1 MTLDINTAK
10 ALLAVIK
17 TNNGGRELDRVQVSA
32 GSLDH
37 PGPGRLIR
45 YVATNG
51 HTLLV
56 VEQQEADGTD
66 EGTGTYSLADL
77 KEYVSS
83 KGYSPLTDSS
93 DGFGDFP
100 DWEQCVPSGSKGTET
115 IGLSAKY
122 LKMLADIGRFLKV
135 GDTWKVSF
143 AGPLSPTMWEP
154 QDLGDFTR
162 VSFIIMPI
170 RLG

>member
-1 MTLDINTAK
+1 MTIAINIAK

-17 TNNGGRELDRVQVSA
+17 TNNGNLNLDRVQVSA

-51 HTLLV
+51 HVLLV
-56 VEQQEADGTD
+56 VELEEDNVS
-66 EGTGTYSLADL
+66 EGTEDYSLADL
-77 KEYVSS
+77 KEYVAS
-83 KGYSPLTDSS
+83 KGYSTLTDRSA
-93 DGFGDFP
+93 DYGDFP
-100 DWEQCVPSGSKGTET
+100 DWEQCMPSTTSPVET
-115 IGLSAKY
+115 IGLSVKY
-122 LKMLADIGRFLKV
+122 LKMLADIGRFLQV
-135 GDTWKVSF
+135 GDTWKVSLD
-143 AGPLSPTMWEP
+143 GPLSPTMWEP

-170 RLG
+170 RLD

>member
-17 TNNGGRELDRVQVSA
+17 TSDTSRELNRVQVST
-32 GSLDH
+32 GDCLVPSLT
-37 PGPGRLIR
+37 PSRR

-51 HTLLV
+51 HVLLV
-56 VEQQEADGTD
+56 VEQEATGVD
-66 EGTGTYSLADL
+66 EGSGTYSLDDL
-77 KEYVSS
+77 KEYVAS
-83 KGYSPLTDSS
+83 KGYSTLTDRS
-93 DGFGDFP
+93 DDYGSFP
-100 DWEQCVPSGSKGTET
+100 DWQQCMPSTSSAVEET
-115 IGLSAKY
+115 GLSAKY

-143 AGPLSPTMWEP
+143 DGQLGPTTWEP
-154 QDLGDFTR
+154 QELGDFTR

-170 RLG
+170 RLD